1 MQAELAGT
9 LHPGGRLQL
18 EAWIDCVL
26 SGVSLAPGAAAG
38 ASGAGLCRKQL
49 LDAGLSSDA
58 THRLHRTLFVHSV
71 GFADALR
78 VRPPWRCGKSQSR
91 ACIQRFTHSM
101 NMHVP
106 RAMPYAQELL
116 APLGAELR
124 GNLLPRLWRAF
135 LALAEH
141 AIKAWQG
148 HCFGCTLNVLCV
160 LQLHDDVPGNHRMH
174 VRIVNCSCHGLC
186 SCCVSCSHLSR
197 ATTWHSSMLLVA
209 QQQTYCA
216 ASRRWQM

>member
-1 MQAELAGT
+1 VCCLA
-9 LHPGGRLQL
+9 
-18 EAWIDCVL
+18 
-26 SGVSLAPGAAAG
+26 
-38 ASGAGLCRKQL
+38 CRW
-49 LDAGLSSDA
+49 
-58 THRLHRTLFVHSV
+58 
-71 GFADALR
+71 LR
-78 VRPPWRCGKSQSR
+78 VLLLVHRVPDCAANSYWMQGCQVMPHTDCTERFLCTVWDLRMPFGCGHHGVVGSHSR
-91 ACIQRFTHSM
+91 ALASNDLHICM

-106 RAMPYAQELL
+106 RAMPYVQELL

-174 VRIVNCSCHGLC
+174 VGIVNCSCHGLC
-186 SCCVSCSHLSR
+186 SCSVSCSHLSR

-216 ASRRWQM
+216 ASRR